1 MFWRFFRR
9 ERMKPHAPSGVRVY
23 AVGDIHGAAELVDQV
38 LRKIDEDRGLHPVE
52 KTLEIFLGD
61 YIDRGPDSRGAI
73 DRLIARAEERPCI
86 FLLGNH
92 ELELLEFIKKP
103 QRYRKWKSIG
113 GVETLLS
120 YGVEPTILLSTERPD
135 LVRDRLV
142 ERMPE
147 RHVRFFSKLN
157 PSVEIGDYFFVHA
170 GVRPGV
176 GLKEQSMSDLLTIRK
191 GFLESNADFGKVVV
205 HGHTPVERPEVHPNR
220 IAIDTG
226 AYVSGRLSCAVLE
239 NDQTRFLA
247 TGGGS

>member
-1 MFWRFFRR
+1 MSVGARAARITATRTDPLCRRKEHRPVQRLLEKAMFRR
-9 ERMKPHAPSGVRVY
+9 LFQGERPKPHVPAGVRIY

-38 LRKIDEDRGLHPVE
+38 LRKVDEDQDQNPAE

-73 DRLIARAEERPCI
+73 DRLISRAEERACV

-120 YGVEPTILLSTERPD
+120 YGVEPSILLSTERPD
-135 LVRDRLV
+135 LVRDRV
-142 ERMPE
+142 MERMPE

-157 PSVEIGDYFFVHA
+157 HSTEFGDYFFVHA
-170 GVRPGV
+170 GIRPGV
-176 GLKEQSMSDLLTIRK
+176 
-191 GFLESNADFGKVVV
+191 
-205 HGHTPVERPEVHPNR
+205 
-220 IAIDTG
+220 
-226 AYVSGRLSCAVLE
+226 
-239 NDQTRFLA
+239 
-247 TGGGS
+247 